1 MRAINGMTLLKLPI
15 LLKPAPALCKVLQ
28 YVVFQPLLHRLISN
42 NIFFKKLRGF
52 CILYILGWQ
61 LSRVMPS
68 EWDIVSKLNLTWYS
82 CIVFRTTVIH
92 SNASRESVVYIHQC
106 TNQPLSCVL
115 VGWRNMSNLNTKSI
129 PIWWLFQNYTRKTVV
144 NSPVYLIYENY

>member
-1 MRAINGMTLLKLPI
+1 MTLLKLPI

-42 NIFFKKLRGF
+42 NVFLKVKGF

-68 EWDIVSKLNLTWYS
+68 E
-82 CIVFRTTVIH
+82 
-92 SNASRESVVYIHQC
+92 
-106 TNQPLSCVL
+106 
-115 VGWRNMSNLNTKSI
+115 
-129 PIWWLFQNYTRKTVV
+129 
-144 NSPVYLIYENY
+144 

>member
-1 MRAINGMTLLKLPI
+1 MRAFNGMTLLKLPI
-15 LLKPAPALCKVLQ
+15 LLKLAPALCKVLQ

-68 EWDIVSKLNLTWYS
+68 E
-82 CIVFRTTVIH
+82 
-92 SNASRESVVYIHQC
+92 
-106 TNQPLSCVL
+106 
-115 VGWRNMSNLNTKSI
+115 
-129 PIWWLFQNYTRKTVV
+129 
-144 NSPVYLIYENY
+144 